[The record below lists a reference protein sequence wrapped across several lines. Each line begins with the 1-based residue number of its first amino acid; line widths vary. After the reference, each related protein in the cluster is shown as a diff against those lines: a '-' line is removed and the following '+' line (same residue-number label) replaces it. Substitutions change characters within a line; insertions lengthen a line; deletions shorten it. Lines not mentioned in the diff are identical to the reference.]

1 MDLNRELRSAIGT
14 GNVRLGTSQC
24 REAVAAG
31 KAKLVLLA
39 CNCPTAVVEEI
50 ERGEVP
56 TYHFDGTNSDLGVA
70 CGKPFGISAVTI
82 LDGGSSEIL
91 GLRASR

>member
-1 MDLNRELRSAIGT
+1 MDLNRELRSAINT
-14 GNVRLGTSQC
+14 GNVWLGANQC

-31 KAKLVLLA
+31 KARLVLLA

-91 GLRASR
+91 GLRASH

>member
-1 MDLNRELRSAIGT
+1 MDLNRELRSASGP
-14 GNVRLGTSQC
+14 GNGRRGTSQC

-31 KAKLVLLA
+31 KARLVLLA

-91 GLRASR
+91 GLRASC

>member
-31 KAKLVLLA
+31 KAKMVLLA
-39 CNCPTAVVEEI
+39 RNCPASAVKEI

-56 TYHFDGTNSDLGVA
+56 VYHFDGTNADLGIA
-70 CGKPFGISAVTI
+70 CGKPFGVSAVAI

-91 GLRASR
+91 GLRVSL